1 MRWLVVAALAL
12 LIGIAVKGQ
21 LDFNKL
27 MATAKKSAGS
37 L

>member
-1 MRWLVVAALAL
+1 MRWLIVLALAVFL
-12 LIGIAVKGQ
+12 AIIVKGQ

-27 MATAKKSAGS
+27 MASAKTTKGS